1 MSRLSGRRLIGIQD
15 SWPAPQRNETTGLSK
30 GADRG
35 SPLTLGGDPSK
46 HHDVA
51 TNLENYTAL
60 LRKIRRACEAIA
72 NEARA
77 KVIRAKRVG

>member
-1 MSRLSGRRLIGIQD
+1 
-15 SWPAPQRNETTGLSK
+15 
-30 GADRG
+30 
-35 SPLTLGGDPSK
+35 
-46 HHDVA
+46 VA

-77 KVIRAKRVG
+77 KVIRAKHAKANPVQ